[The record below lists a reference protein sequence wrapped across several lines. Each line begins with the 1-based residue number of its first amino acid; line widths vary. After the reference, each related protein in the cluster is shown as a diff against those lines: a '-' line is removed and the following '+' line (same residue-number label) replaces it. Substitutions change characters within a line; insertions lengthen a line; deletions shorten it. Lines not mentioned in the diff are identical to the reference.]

1 MKRHLR
7 TQYEMTPD
15 QHRARWNLPSDYP
28 MVALNYAAV
37 RSQLAKQ
44 MGSGNNGDAAD
55 PPNHRRRFE
64 HPYSAPRGNP
74 QSNEF

>member
-1 MKRHLR
+1 
-7 TQYEMTPD
+7 
-15 QHRARWNLPSDYP
+15 

-37 RSQLAKQ
+37 RPQLAKQ
-44 MGSGNNGDAAD
+44 IGSGNNGDAAD

-74 QSNEF
+74 QSNES